1 MNNYVDFAEPMGI
14 HAAIVV
20 GRLQHDHFIDRFW
33 MNGFKKNLH
42 FQEEISI
49 FLYNKNLGL

>member
-1 MNNYVDFAEPMGI
+1 MNNYVDFAERMGI